1 MKFWRKSRTLTLIQM
16 SNNPNLDIVNI
27 NAHKTFGENLS
38 FHSIDIQR
46 KQIYDR
52 CMDGQKNE
60 RNDRQPKS
68 YIKRGYNKC
77 DQYTRTGF

>member
-1 MKFWRKSRTLTLIQM
+1 MTDSHNG
-16 SNNPNLDIVNI
+16 SNNKQKVKPRYCQYPM
-27 NAHKTFGENLS
+27 KTFGENLS
-38 FHSIDIQR
+38 FIFVDIER
-46 KQIYDR
+46 KRINDR
-52 CMDGQKNE
+52 QTDGRKNE